1 MATSVSWIPQ
11 TSPRVLIPMLS
22 EHAKN
27 ILREKRE
34 RPSLRAISKFAASS
48 RVAAGLRTTSDAVLV
63 VIATSLARSLAPANG
78 AGQLRITGLE
88 TGLAARA

>member
-1 MATSVSWIPQ
+1 M
-11 TSPRVLIPMLS
+11 VLIPMLS

-34 RPSLRAISKFAASS
+34 RPSLRAISKYAAWS
-48 RVAAGLRTTSDAVLV
+48 RVAVGLRTTSDAVLV
-63 VIATSLARSLAPANG
+63 GIATSLARSLAPANG